1 MHVRACVCVRAHA
14 HVWLWCVWG
23 AQPSWSPGAGENP
36 EGQRE
41 SEETSSFEHVCDWQ
55 VYGLGKVRGIL
66 HNQVIFKNNLPA

>member
-1 MHVRACVCVRAHA
+1 ME
-14 HVWLWCVWG
+14 G
-23 AQPSWSPGAGENP
+23 SPQPSWSPGAGENP

-41 SEETSSFEHVCDWQ
+41 SEETSFENVCDWQ

>member
-1 MHVRACVCVRAHA
+1 MCVCGGVGGGF
-14 HVWLWCVWG
+14 CGWG
-23 AQPSWSPGAGENP
+23 TTAFMVTGAGENP

-41 SEETSSFEHVCDWQ
+41 SEESSPFENVCDWQ

>member
-1 MHVRACVCVRAHA
+1 MVT
-14 HVWLWCVWG
+14 
-23 AQPSWSPGAGENP
+23 GAGETP

-41 SEETSSFEHVCDWQ
+41 SEESSPFENVCDWQ

>member
-1 MHVRACVCVRAHA
+1 M
-14 HVWLWCVWG
+14 LCVWG
-23 AQPSWSPGAGENP
+23 TQLSWSRGRGGGEGQGEDP

-66 HNQVIFKNNLPA
+66 HNQVIFKNNLLLKSYTLLIAF